1 VAGEVTCQSGT
12 GTSKSRKLLIK
23 MFFKLEILF
32 YFLDFNFLKFLVL
45 VFCNQDLCLVKIL
58 FASYTT
64 VETKN
69 EILGT

>member
-1 VAGEVTCQSGT
+1 
-12 GTSKSRKLLIK
+12 